1 MLQVRLGQPTVTAA
15 AQPEGPYRLR
25 EGALDPGPP
34 GVAAAPLLRCQPLAR
49 RPERLVLG
57 PRRQLQVPGLVRG
70 PGAQGPS
77 RASGTISLAEHD
89 RDVGCAG
96 MVDLAAPGRG
106 QLALGAAHP
115 LALPVDLE
123 AVEGMAALDL
133 ALPGRVRPR
142 RAEQVDA

>member
-1 MLQVRLGQPTVTAA
+1 MLQVGSGQPTITAA
-15 AQPEGPYRLR
+15 AQPEGPCPLR

-34 GVAAAPLLRCQPLAR
+34 GVAAAPRLGREPLAC

-89 RDVGCAG
+89 RDVGCVG
-96 MVDLAAPGRG
+96 MVDLAAPGRR
-106 QLALGAAHP
+106 QLALRAAHP
-115 LALPVDLE
+115 LLIPVDLE
-123 AVEGMAALDL
+123 AVEGVA
-133 ALPGRVRPR
+133 
-142 RAEQVDA
+142 